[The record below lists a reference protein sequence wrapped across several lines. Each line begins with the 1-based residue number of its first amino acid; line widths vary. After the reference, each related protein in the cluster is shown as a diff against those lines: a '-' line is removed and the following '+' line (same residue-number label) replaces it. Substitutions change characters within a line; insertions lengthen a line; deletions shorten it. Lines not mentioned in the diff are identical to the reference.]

1 MEAVPPVLGGDD
13 VGVVR
18 RGEAWSLRNSSEV
31 ILSRGSPALGK
42 VPQLSAL
49 ICKTPWDVAMEGC

>member
-1 MEAVPPVLGGDD
+1 METVAPVLGDDD

-18 RGEAWSLRNSSEV
+18 RGEAWSVRNSTEV

-42 VPQLSAL
+42 LLQLSAV
-49 ICKTPWDVAMEGC
+49 IYKTPWDVAIEGR